1 MVSNTLF
8 ISFDQLS
15 FRHLY
20 LTEESYQNY
29 SKYHPYLNRPNQQAF
44 KGKRGTLQGFATG
57 WESLPVAGF
66 RGVLLAAGHLGGVSM
81 PRWRRYAKVRL
92 MQEIH
97 KVRLGQCQGLDW
109 CGLFSCTSF
118 HMFDIQ

>member
-1 MVSNTLF
+1 MSKADFMQGFWVVNG
-8 ISFDQLS
+8 IKHSFKKLC
-15 FRHLY
+15 HLY
-20 LTEESYQNY
+20 LTEESN
-29 SKYHPYLNRPNQQAF
+29 YHPYLNRPNQQAF

-57 WESLPVAGF
+57 WESLTVAGF

-97 KVRLGQCQGLDW
+97 KVRLGQ
-109 CGLFSCTSF
+109 
-118 HMFDIQ
+118 